1 MGSTMFSVNYLNE
14 WTVLLPLFI
23 AVYFG
28 TKFGKKMLGK
38 LPESTF
44 RMLFKVTLTVI
55 AIRLVALELLQLL

>member
-1 MGSTMFSVNYLNE
+1 MFSMNYLNE
-14 WTVLLPLFI
+14 WTILLPLII
-23 AVYFG
+23 AVYLG
-28 TKFGKKMLGK
+28 TKFGKSMLGK